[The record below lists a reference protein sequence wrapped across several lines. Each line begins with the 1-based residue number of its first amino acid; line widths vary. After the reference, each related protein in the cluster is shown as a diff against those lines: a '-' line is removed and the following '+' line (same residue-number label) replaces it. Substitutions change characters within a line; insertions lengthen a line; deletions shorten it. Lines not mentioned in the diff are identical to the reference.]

1 MRQETFKFIEDLEG
15 RYSISSEGRVFSHL
29 RGHFRVPVLTKRI
42 TDGGDQVKLNL
53 CKANRTKTYRLKRLV
68 AEAFVPNP
76 SNKPCV
82 IHING
87 DITDCRA
94 SNLRWSTQSEVF
106 NHVFTD
112 EVKLNNLKD
121 ANRRRLSRPVINDL
135 TGLVYPSGKAAESL
149 CKLQRGFVT
158 SQINGK
164 AYKNNNRYQFRY
176 LKERV

>member
-1 MRQETFKFIEDLEG
+1 MKQETFKFINNLEG
-15 RYSISSEGRVFSHL
+15 RYSVSSEGRVFSHL
-29 RGHFRVPVLTKRI
+29 TGQFRVPVLTKRL
-42 TDGGDQVKLNL
+42 TSGGDQVKLNL

-68 AEAFVPNP
+68 AEAFIPNP

-135 TGLVYPSGKAAESL
+135 TGLVYPSAASVEQL
-149 CKLQRGFVT
+149 CGLPRGFAT
-158 SQINGK
+158 KQINK
-164 AYKNNNRYQFRY
+164 LAYQTNKQYRFRY
-176 LKERV
+176 LEESR